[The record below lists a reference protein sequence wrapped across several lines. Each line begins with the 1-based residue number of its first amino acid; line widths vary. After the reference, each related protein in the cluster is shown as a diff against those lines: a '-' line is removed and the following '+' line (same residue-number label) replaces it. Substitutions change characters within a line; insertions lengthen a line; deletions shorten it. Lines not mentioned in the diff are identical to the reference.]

1 MSPRVNQGPLPLSD
15 VGLESALVDGLA
27 EVERRLE
34 VAVSRTSVLADAP
47 SRHLLE
53 AGGKRM
59 RPALALLTAQLGT
72 GTSEEVLEAAVGVEL
87 THLASLYH
95 DDVMDSATTRRGAP
109 SAHQVWGNSVAIL
122 AGDLLFA
129 RASQTVAGLGA
140 EAVKIQAET
149 FERLCVGQLH
159 ETIGPPDGEDPVE
172 HHLEVLAGK
181 TGSLIAAAAHFG
193 GLFAGLEG
201 AALESVV
208 TYGERVGVAFQLADD
223 VLDLTSSAEVLGKTP
238 GTDLREGVPTMP
250 VLLLRRAA
258 AAGSVDAEGRR
269 VLDALEGD
277 LSSDEA
283 LGAVVQ
289 ALASHPVMEQARE
302 MARGYAR
309 DAVAALDV
317 LPASPAKDA
326 LSEFADLAVERLA

>member
-1 MSPRVNQGPLPLSD
+1 MNQGPLPLSD
-15 VGLESALVDGLA
+15 PGLEQVLLDGLA
-27 EVERRLE
+27 EIESRLD
-34 VAVSRTSVLADAP
+34 VAVSRTRVLGDAP
-47 SRHLLE
+47 SRHLLS

-140 EAVKIQAET
+140 TAVKIQAET
-149 FERLCVGQLH
+149 FERLCVGQLQ
-159 ETIGPPDGEDPVE
+159 ETIGPQDGEDPVE

-193 GLFAGLEG
+193 ALFGGLTGERLRA
-201 AALESVV
+201 VV
-208 TYGERVGVAFQLADD
+208 AYGERVGVAFQLADD
-223 VLDLTSSAEVLGKTP
+223 VLDLASSAEVLGKIP

-250 VLLLRRAA
+250 VLLLRRA
-258 AAGSVDAEGRR
+258 GSDADDSGIDDEGRAILAA
-269 VLDALEGD
+269 LDGD
-277 LSSDEA
+277 LHSDEA
-283 LGAVVQ
+283 LAAVV
-289 ALASHPVMEQARE
+289 ARLAAHPVMEQARE
-302 MARGYAR
+302 MARGSSR

-317 LPASPAKDA
+317 IESSPAKDA
-326 LSEFADLAVERLA
+326 LREFADLVVERLA